1 MSALPKT
8 EYFPFWTSSFCS
20 LSASEINFFL
30 LRSVFNNVLVI
41 LHNLLPAFTK
51 STADVGILIIFTP
64 NNLYGAGNV
73 PLYRQ
78 LKGNFLISP
87 FFRKKVRL
95 WNNAIY
101 INRSI
106 SKENKTKQKNL
117 QTECTKENPLCQ
129 APNQRLETRRM
140 GQLEV
145 PCYAMQ

>member
-8 EYFPFWTSSFCS
+8 EYFPFQTSSFCS

-30 LRSVFNNVLVI
+30 LRSVFNNVLVM

-106 SKENKTKQKNL
+106 SKENKTKQKICKQNV
-117 QTECTKENPLCQ
+117 QKKIPFVRHRTKDLKQE
-129 APNQRLETRRM
+129 EW
-140 GQLEV
+140 GS
-145 PCYAMQ
+145 